1 MSQTDQPHTPD
12 EDVTAVHHTLSEPRA
27 VTGPR
32 KAPEAT
38 RATLGSGVLAV
49 TRGPIVGAQ
58 FVLTRLVTAAGR
70 HPNSDVF
77 LDDITVSRHHA
88 EFRWLDD
95 EYWIIDTG
103 SLNGTYV
110 NRVQVQSLPL
120 SSGDQI
126 QIGKFRL
133 TFTYQPQPER
143 DR

>member
-1 MSQTDQPHTPD
+1 MTHADPTRKPD
-12 EDVTAVHHTLSEPRA
+12 EDVTAVHHALSEPA
-27 VTGPR
+27 ADPNPR
-32 KAPEAT
+32 RVPTAKGAF
-38 RATLGSGVLAV
+38 LGSGVLAV

-58 FVLTRLVTAAGR
+58 FILTQPVTAAGR

-95 EYWIIDTG
+95 EYWIVDTG
-103 SLNGTYV
+103 SLNGTFV

-133 TFTYQPQPER
+133 TFTYHLLP
-143 DR
+143 

>member
-1 MSQTDQPHTPD
+1 MSHTDPPQTPD
-12 EDVTAVHHTLSEPRA
+12 DDVTAVYHALSEPAAESDARRA
-27 VTGPR
+27 PAAKG
-32 KAPEAT
+32 
-38 RATLGSGVLAV
+38 ATLGTGVLAV
-49 TRGPIVGAQ
+49 TRGPVVGAQ
-58 FVLTRLVTAAGR
+58 FVLTQPVTAAGR

-95 EYWIIDTG
+95 EYWIVDTS

-110 NRVQVQSLPL
+110 NRARVQSLPL

-133 TFTYQPQPER
+133 TFTYQPQAEQSP
-143 DR
+143 

>member
-1 MSQTDQPHTPD
+1 MSHADPPRTPD
-12 EDVTAVHHTLSEPRA
+12 EDVTAVHHALSEPAAGPDPHRA
-27 VTGPR
+27 PAVKG
-32 KAPEAT
+32 AF
-38 RATLGSGVLAV
+38 LGSGILAV

-58 FVLTRLVTAAGR
+58 FILSQPITAAGR

-95 EYWIIDTG
+95 EYWIVDTG

-110 NRVQVQSLPL
+110 NRVQVQSRPL

-133 TFTYQPQPER
+133 TFTYHLLP
-143 DR
+143 

>member
-1 MSQTDQPHTPD
+1 MSHADPRRKPD
-12 EDVTAVHHTLSEPRA
+12 EDVTAVHHALSEPAADPEPRRA
-27 VTGPR
+27 SAAQG
-32 KAPEAT
+32 AF
-38 RATLGSGVLAV
+38 LGSGVLAV

-58 FVLTRLVTAAGR
+58 FILSQPVTAAGR

-95 EYWIIDTG
+95 EYWIVDTA

-110 NRVQVQSLPL
+110 NRVKVQSLPL
-120 SSGDQI
+120 SNGDQI

-133 TFTYQPQPER
+133 TFTYHLLP
-143 DR
+143 